1 MHAHLRGIRISPKK
15 INLVAGMVRRK
26 PAKEALDILE
36 FTPKRAAHYLY
47 KVIQSAVSNA
57 EHNFKQDPDTLIIKE
72 ILVNDGPT
80 YKRFQPV
87 SRGRAHPILKR
98 TAHITVKIESS
109 PELIEKRPAKK
120 MTTKTE
126 TAAVSTGEETSET
139 TAKKKS
145 TKKTVAKKKST
156 SSEK

>member
-1 MHAHLRGIRISPKK
+1 
-15 INLVAGMVRRK
+15 MVRRK

-57 EHNFKQDPDTLIIKE
+57 EHNFKQDPETLIIKE

-109 PELIEKRPAKK
+109 PELIAKRPDKKTKTAQAETIETAPADEETTEMKKKAAKK
-120 MTTKTE
+120 TP
-126 TAAVSTGEETSET
+126 S
-139 TAKKKS
+139 KKK
-145 TKKTVAKKKST
+145 T
-156 SSEK
+156 